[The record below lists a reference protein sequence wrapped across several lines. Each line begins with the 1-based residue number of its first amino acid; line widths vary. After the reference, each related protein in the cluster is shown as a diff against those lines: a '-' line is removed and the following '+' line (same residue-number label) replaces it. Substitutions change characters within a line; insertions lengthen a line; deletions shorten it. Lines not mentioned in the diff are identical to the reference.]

1 MGSQRTKEIGM
12 VRTHIFKQQRVF
24 LLSILS
30 CMALS
35 WLTPGHVDAQF
46 LPGAGGII
54 DQDISR
60 SRVKART
67 DPQRKGPDILEW
79 TRRLRDDRAETR
91 LEAVRS
97 LGDSKDPQA
106 IEYLLTATADA
117 DIRVKVK
124 AIEYLGTLRATD
136 ATPVLAQQLFLRD
149 VGTGVKQK
157 VLIALG
163 KIGDPRGADPIM
175 DFLKRDLDISTK
187 GTALFALR
195 EVGNDRVLAYL
206 DGLSRSDSSPPLR
219 RLATEAAVSIRQR
232 LAPQF
237 APVVPTFI
245 KQIELRNKA
254 QRGEQGEQ

>member
-1 MGSQRTKEIGM
+1 MEQKHTREQR
-12 VRTHIFKQQRVF
+12 RAF
-24 LLSILS
+24 LFPVLS
-30 CMALS
+30 CMAL
-35 WLTPGHVDAQF
+35 LCVAPPHAEAQF

-60 SRVKART
+60 SRLKART
-67 DPQRKGPDILEW
+67 DPQRKSPDILEW
-79 TRRLRDDRAETR
+79 TRRLRDERPETR

-97 LGDSKDPQA
+97 LGESKDPKA
-106 IEYLLTATADA
+106 IEHLLTATADA

-149 VGTGVKQK
+149 VGPGVKQK

-163 KIGDPRGADPIM
+163 KIGDPRGADPIL
-175 DFLKRDLDISTK
+175 DFLKRDLDIGTK

-206 DGLSRSDSSPPLR
+206 ESVSHDEMSPPLR
-219 RLATEAAVSIRQR
+219 RLANEAAVTIRQR
-232 LAPQF
+232 LSPQF

-254 QRGEQGEQ
+254 QRGEQ